1 MSRKFPGFQFSART
15 APGGSVLLPLTSA
28 SRLCLFAA
36 SALVAVSILVAPQLA
51 QSQQAPSAKQAAS
64 REAATFLENANTKK
78 LSVMRPQYK
87 IEANID
93 YAKLTLKSQ
102 TQITVPVAAHDSMR
116 DVSLFL
122 YANADGVGGATK
134 ARPNIVV
141 DAVSM
146 NGQAL
151 KFALDGAVLK
161 VQLPQAQTEAFTL
174 NIQTH
179 GHVPRA
185 PAGSEGLG
193 GMLSGIDLGSIFGGT
208 SSTGSK
214 PKNQDYGLYTFGG
227 DMMSLGAFWY
237 PTLAVRRDGRW
248 IDTPPEGL
256 GDVSYAESSDY
267 DVTLTKPQNVVAAV
281 PDQVPLLRDIPI
293 VSSISAP
300 GTNAKAHWK
309 VAAVRDFPIL
319 LSDQYQTQ
327 SKVFDVAGKQV
338 RVQAMTTKANAA
350 KSAQAI
356 DIAGHALQIY
366 AKRFGP
372 YNYDTFTV
380 AEAPIRG
387 GAGGMEYSGMTGI
400 ASLLYGDLGA
410 QLGGLTGAL
419 GVPSSKAGNITGDV
433 PGDDLSDV
441 LGDASSTGSNPLGDI
456 MAKQKA
462 VVDSLF
468 EETIAHEVAH
478 QWWAIGVGSD
488 SERAPWLDES
498 LTNYSSIIY
507 WEDRY
512 GAAKGREMSDA
523 HLKSAYEMA
532 RMLNVSDARADLK
545 TSAYTDNLQYG
556 AVVYGKGALFY
567 GALRKLV
574 GDAAFFASLRD
585 YYAKFDGKLADK
597 NDLRGVFKAQSPA
610 KAAQIDALYAR
621 WIEGAHGDE
630 DISGGKAMTMSDLL
644 GGTLGE

>member
-1 MSRKFPGFQFSART
+1 M
-15 APGGSVLLPLTSA
+15 LPLTSA
-28 SRLCLFAA
+28 SRPCLFAA

-64 REAATFLENANTKK
+64 LEVATLLETPKK
-78 LSVMRPQYK
+78 PSVMRPQYK

-102 TQITVPVAAHDSMR
+102 TQITVPVAANDSMR

-122 YANADGVGGATK
+122 YANADGVGGVTK

-179 GHVPRA
+179 GRVPRA

-237 PTLAVRRDGRW
+237 PTLAVRRAGKW

-256 GDVSYAESSDY
+256 GDVSYAEVSDY
-267 DVTLTKPQNVVAAV
+267 VVEVQTDKNLLVASPSSNQLLAPAKTFRLT
-281 PDQVPLLRDIPI
+281 
-293 VSSISAP
+293 SSA
-300 GTNAKAHWK
+300 
-309 VAAVRDFPIL
+309 RDFPLL

-327 SKVFDVAGKQV
+327 SKTFDVGGKQV
-338 RVQAMTTKANAA
+338 RVQALTTKANAA

-410 QLGGLTGAL
+410 QLGGLTGVFGA
-419 GVPSSKAGNITGDV
+419 PNSSASSGNASSGNASNSTGDV

-523 HLKSAYEMA
+523 HLKSAYEMV
-532 RMLNVSDARADLK
+532 RMLNVSDARTDLK

-574 GDAAFFASLRD
+574 GDAAFFAALRD
-585 YYAKFDGKLADK
+585 YYARFDGKLADK

-630 DISGGKAMTMSDLL
+630 DISGGKAMTMGDLF
-644 GGTLGE
+644 GGMLGE

>member
-1 MSRKFPGFQFSART
+1 
-15 APGGSVLLPLTSA
+15 
-28 SRLCLFAA
+28 
-36 SALVAVSILVAPQLA
+36 
-51 QSQQAPSAKQAAS
+51 
-64 REAATFLENANTKK
+64 
-78 LSVMRPQYK
+78 MRPQYK

-93 YAKLTLKSQ
+93 YAKLALKSQ
-102 TQITVPVAAHDSMR
+102 TQITVPVAANDSMR

-146 NGQAL
+146 KGQAL

-179 GHVPRA
+179 GRVPRA

-193 GMLSGIDLGSIFGGT
+193 GMLSGIDLGSIFGGG
-208 SSTGSK
+208 SSTRTK

-237 PTLAVRRDGRW
+237 PTLAVRRNGKW

-256 GDVSYAESSDY
+256 GDVSYAEMSDY
-267 DVTLTKPQNVVAAV
+267 LVLISV
-281 PDQVPLLRDIPI
+281 PTTPKVEIA
-293 VSSISAP
+293 AP
-300 GTNAKAHWK
+300 GTTPLSGPIYDSLDDKTELIYRTASNI
-309 VAAVRDFPIL
+309 RDFPVV
-319 LSDQYQTQ
+319 LSDQYQTK
-327 SKVFDVAGKQV
+327 SKVFDVGGKQV
-338 RVQAMTTKANAA
+338 KVQAATTKANAA

-372 YNYDTFTV
+372 YNYSTFTV

-410 QLGGLTGAL
+410 QLGGLTGVL
-419 GVPSSKAGNITGDV
+419 GAPNSNASDSNASNSTGDV

-574 GDAAFFASLRD
+574 GDTAFFAALRD
-585 YYAKFDGKLADK
+585 YYARFDGKLADK
-597 NDLRGVFKAQSPA
+597 NDLRRSFKAQSPA
-610 KAAQIDALYAR
+610 KAAQIDALYTR

-630 DISGGKAMTMSDLL
+630 DISGGKAMTMSDLF
-644 GGTLGE
+644 GGMLGE